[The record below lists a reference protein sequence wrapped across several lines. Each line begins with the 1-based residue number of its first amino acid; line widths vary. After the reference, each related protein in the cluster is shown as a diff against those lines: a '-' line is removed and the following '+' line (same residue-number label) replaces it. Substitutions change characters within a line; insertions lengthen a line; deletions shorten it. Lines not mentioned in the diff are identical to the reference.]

1 MSEFAGYEL
10 LPSTYIIP
18 SNILFFFSS
27 FLSLASFS
35 LMVWICSY
43 LIVEAFRSTIPSP
56 CSRPEGAGNI
66 DMAQNVLSAFGTLSC
81 VLRQT
86 RLCLSHSIALRR
98 GCARGRASNQCHLIQ
113 EPERTAWWSTQ
124 GIDVLFFPPL
134 SKKPFLSFAS
144 FKRTMTLYRKGR
156 LTHLAGP

>member
-1 MSEFAGYEL
+1 MSAESYSRVGL
-10 LPSTYIIP
+10 SPP
-18 SNILFFFSS
+18 W
-27 FLSLASFS
+27 LSLASFS

-134 SKKPFLSFAS
+134 SKKPFLG
-144 FKRTMTLYRKGR
+144 RTMTLYRKGR